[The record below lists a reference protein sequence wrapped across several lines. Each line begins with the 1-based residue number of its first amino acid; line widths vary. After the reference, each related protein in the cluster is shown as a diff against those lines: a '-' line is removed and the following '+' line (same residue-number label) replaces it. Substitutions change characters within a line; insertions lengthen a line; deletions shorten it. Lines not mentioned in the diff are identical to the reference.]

1 MIILVGPSASG
12 KTEIAKILIKEHGY
26 QKFVTT
32 TTRNIR
38 INEKDNVDYHFINKD
53 QFINKI
59 KNDEFIEYVSYNDN
73 FYGTEKKEID
83 KNKVLIVEPQGLK
96 HFKTLNDPSI
106 VSFYISVKK
115 EIRKERMIK
124 RQDKTEDINKRLIC
138 DDKVFNNDILDFVD
152 FTIEN
157 NETSLEDISST
168 INEIYKKVAIL

>member
-12 KTEIAKILIKEHGY
+12 KTEIAKILIKEYGY

-96 HFKTLNDPSI
+96 HFKTLND
-106 VSFYISVKK
+106 
-115 EIRKERMIK
+115 
-124 RQDKTEDINKRLIC
+124 Q
-138 DDKVFNNDILDFVD
+138 
-152 FTIEN
+152 
-157 NETSLEDISST
+157 
-168 INEIYKKVAIL
+168 